1 MGGRYGWGELRGVG
15 GETLEN
21 GLGRLHITCVCF
33 VWNSQRTKK
42 KMFWYY
48 PQLFMSFIY
57 CSALLSWCSTP
68 KAREIPKNVELLP
81 PPHLLP
87 PTMMPHLSWSRSS
100 PLALVLLSS
109 AHSSLCLDNSYFYFL
124 IRLYFHTLWGSSEDL
139 LAWAQVSLKIPPSPW
154 IFFPQIAGPT
164 IFWLLLLF
172 STSIQPRDQHSSP
185 LMAWDRQLGS
195 SLLK

>member
-1 MGGRYGWGELRGVG
+1 MGWVG
-15 GETLEN
+15 N
-21 GLGRLHITCVCF
+21 ATCVCVLREILKEQRKRCF
-33 VWNSQRTKK
+33 DIILNFSWASSTALLCCLGAPHLKLGKSLRMWNS
-42 KMFWYY
+42 Y
-48 PQLFMSFIY
+48 
-57 CSALLSWCSTP
+57 
-68 KAREIPKNVELLP
+68 LLP
-81 PPHLLP
+81 YFLP
-87 PTMMPHLSWSRSS
+87 PSMVPHLSWSRSS
-100 PLALVLLSS
+100 PLVLVLLSS
-109 AHSSLCLDNSYFYFL
+109 AQSSLCLDNSYFYFL

-139 LAWAQVSLKIPPSPW
+139 LAWAQVSLKILPSPW